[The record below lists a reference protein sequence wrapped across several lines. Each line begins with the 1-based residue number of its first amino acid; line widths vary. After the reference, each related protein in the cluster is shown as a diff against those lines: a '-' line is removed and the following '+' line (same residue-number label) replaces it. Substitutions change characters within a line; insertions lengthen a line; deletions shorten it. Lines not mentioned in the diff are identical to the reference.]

1 MHPLDYLRK
10 TKILQILP
18 KKKKSSEVPSGLLLM
33 KLKGLISEIF
43 IESSDNFRRN
53 FFNTNFNFGILIPHT
68 NICTFRIKKKTLCRM
83 KLLYLYKF
91 CEWIVKSLQD
101 NALTILRI
109 TTANTTVFIIIVG
122 FLKIKIK

>member
-53 FFNTNFNFGILIPHT
+53 FFNRILILEYLFL
-68 NICTFRIKKKTLCRM
+68 IQIYVLFELKKKLC
-83 KLLYLYKF
+83 
-91 CEWIVKSLQD
+91 
-101 NALTILRI
+101 
-109 TTANTTVFIIIVG
+109 VG
-122 FLKIKIK
+122 